1 MGQIQELFNKLNLR
15 QRILIAAAAVLVA
28 ASLVGFTRWNRER
41 DFRPL
46 YTNLAAEDAGVLIQ
60 KLRESGTEYRL
71 SENGTTVL
79 VPSARVSEM
88 RLQMASAGLP
98 KTGRVGFELF
108 DKANFGVTDFAE
120 HINYRRALEG
130 ELERSIMGL
139 AEVEHARVHV
149 TFPKESVFVEARQ
162 PAKASV
168 LVKLK
173 PGAKLA
179 PPNVV
184 AICHLVASAV
194 EGLDA
199 DAVTVL
205 DMNGNLLSRPRK
217 AGLDGE
223 QSSEA
228 ALEYKQ
234 QVEKDV
240 LAKINATL
248 EPVVGAERFRAGVSV
263 DCDFTGGEQT
273 DESYD
278 PARSVMTSSQKTED
292 ISGANLASGV
302 PGTQSS
308 LPRPS
313 SRPGS
318 SGLGTTRRTE
328 TIAYQSSRTVRRVRL
343 PEGSVKRISA
353 AVLVDQTLR
362 WEGVGAKAKR
372 IIEPPAPERLKAIR
386 DLVAGAIGLDANRGD
401 QLIVETLPFEST
413 LSIEPPPGPAPA
425 VPAAP
430 LLKLPDWLEQLLAQ
444 KNVVLIGSVGGS
456 ALLLIALA
464 FVAMLRRRKKKSSVE
479 FTAALPGGSGPRT
492 NLASQAQLEL
502 ESRLAEREAETQRL
516 EAEALNSLKLPEA
529 ATKKADVLT
538 KHIGEAVKKDPVAA
552 AQILRTWLSEDRR

>member
-1 MGQIQELFNKLNLR
+1 MVQIQELFKRLNPR
-15 QRILIAAAAVLVA
+15 QRILIVAAAVLVA
-28 ASLVGFTRWNRER
+28 ASLAGFTHWNRER

-79 VPSARVSEM
+79 VPSARVSEV
-88 RLQMASAGLP
+88 RLQLASAGLP
-98 KTGRVGFELF
+98 KSGRVGFELF
-108 DKANFGVTDFAE
+108 DKTNFGVTDFAE

-149 TFPKESVFVEARQ
+149 TFPKESVFVESRQ

-168 LVKLK
+168 LLKLK

-179 PPNVV
+179 PQNVV
-184 AICHLVASAV
+184 AVCHLVASAV
-194 EGLDA
+194 EGLEA
-199 DAVTVL
+199 DAVSVL
-205 DMNGNLLSRPRK
+205 DMNGNLLSRPRSS
-217 AGLDGE
+217 GLDGE
-223 QSSEA
+223 QPSEA

-234 QVEKDV
+234 QVEKDL

-248 EPVVGAERFRAGVSV
+248 EPVVGAERFRAGVSAE
-263 DCDFTGGEQT
+263 CDFTGGDET
-273 DESYD
+273 EESYD

-292 ISGANLASGV
+292 ISGANLSSGM
-302 PGTQSS
+302 PGTASS

-328 TIAYQSSRTVRRVRL
+328 TIAYQSSRTVRRLRL
-343 PEGSVKRISA
+343 PQGNVKRISA

-362 WEGVGAKAKR
+362 WDGVGAKAKR
-372 IIEPPAPERLKAIR
+372 IIEPPAPEKLKAIR
-386 DLVAGAIGLDANRGD
+386 ELVAGAIGLDANRGD

-413 LSIEPPPGPAPA
+413 LAIEPPPGPAPA
-425 VPAAP
+425 VPPAP

-444 KNVVLIGSVGGS
+444 KNGVLIGSVSGGVP
-456 ALLLIALA
+456 AADRA
-464 FVAMLRRRKKKSSVE
+464 DVAGNAAQEQEEERASSSHRRFRR
-479 FTAALPGGSGPRT
+479 GSRPT
-492 NLASQAQLEL
+492 DEPWP
-502 ESRLAEREAETQRL
+502 SRLRASSSRSWR
-516 EAEALNSLKLPEA
+516 SGKSRSSGSKP
-529 ATKKADVLT
+529 
-538 KHIGEAVKKDPVAA
+538 
-552 AQILRTWLSEDRR
+552 RR